1 MGEVEPHFEGVE
13 VVAEGEFETHA
24 AEDGAGVGGDEGLV
38 HLDGV
43 GNGVH
48 DGSDESEVFLL
59 VAQVPSG
66 LFSEAGATGN
76 AVKLSVQDLHENLTK
91 GVNELRGR
99 GNLCGLCLRCYIE
112 GLGQCG

>member
-24 AEDGAGVGGDEGLV
+24 AVDGAGVGGDEVLV
-38 HLDGV
+38 YLDGV

-48 DGSDESEVFLL
+48 DGSDEREVFFL

-66 LFSEAGATGN
+66 LFSEAGATGD
-76 AVKLSVQDLHENLTK
+76 AVELSVQYLHECLTK
-91 GVNELRGR
+91 GINELRGR
-99 GNLCGLCLRCYIE
+99 GNLSRLCLRSHIE
-112 GLGQCG
+112 SLGQCG